1 MSAARTKFDV
11 VFLSVKS
18 YDTGWASKFIEPHL
32 APGGYV
38 VSAQNSINEDAIAD
52 VLGWSR
58 VVGCVVTLG
67 AGMYEPGTPERTS
80 AIDRPAFT
88 LGEPSGLTT
97 QRLQRL
103 AEVLGDA
110 GITKTTTNLWG
121 ERWAKLATNSMS
133 NAVAGFT
140 GLMSAELRF
149 NPEVRFL
156 SIRIAAELVRVAEAH
171 GVSVEPISSVPA
183 ELFNRALEDGAAK
196 EEVEGPAGRAR
207 QEHRDGPSVAGP
219 GPDEGPG
226 DRGRAA
232 ERLRRPQGAAGRCP
246 QPPSTRPSWT

>member
-1 MSAARTKFDV
+1 M
-11 VFLSVKS
+11 
-18 YDTGWASKFIEPHL
+18 
-32 APGGYV
+32 

-80 AIDRPAFT
+80 SIDRPAFT
-88 LGEPSGLTT
+88 VGEPSGLIT
-97 QRLQRL
+97 QRLRRL

-133 NAVAGFT
+133 NAIAGFT

-196 EEVEGPAGRAR
+196 EEVEGLLVEHGKSIGTGRPSLAQDLMKGRATEVEQLNGYVFR
-207 QEHRDGPSVAGP
+207 KGQQVGVATP
-219 GPDEGPG
+219 VNQAIVD
-226 DRGRAA
+226 
-232 ERLRRPQGAAGRCP
+232 LTRRVDSGEIEASMANLALVDA
-246 QPPSTRPSWT
+246 